1 MNTGKIQAPSWCK
14 NAIPTYRG
22 WEHPTT
28 GELFASRGFTPE
40 QIAEW
45 HGDLPEPASPPPSLE
60 ERRAVSGLDTPQ
72 VLTEAPANNKPLEKM
87 TKVQLESL
95 GRQHG
100 IELDRRKSKKTLVE
114 TMKDLLKD

>member
-45 HGDLPEPASPPPSLE
+45 HGNLPEPVAPQPSLE
-60 ERRAVSGLDTPQ
+60 EELSPEPEVIT
-72 VLTEAPANNKPLEKM
+72 LTEAPANNKPLEKM
-87 TKVQLESL
+87 SKVQLESL

-114 TMKDLLKD
+114 TMKDLLED

>member
-1 MNTGKIQAPSWCK
+1 MSKIQVPSWCE

-22 WEHPTT
+22 WEDPQT
-28 GELFASRGFTPE
+28 GELFVSSGFTPE
-40 QIAEW
+40 EIAEW

-60 ERRAVSGLDTPQ
+60 ERRAVSGLEM
-72 VLTEAPANNKPLEKM
+72 LTEAPANHKPLEKM

-100 IELDRRKSKKTLVE
+100 VELDRRKNKKSLVA
-114 TMKDLLKD
+114 TMKGLLNE

>member
-1 MNTGKIQAPSWCK
+1 MSKIQTPAWCEH
-14 NAIPTYRG
+14 AIPTYRG
-22 WEHPTT
+22 WEDPQT
-28 GELFASRGFTPE
+28 GELFVSSGFTPE

-60 ERRAVSGLDTPQ
+60 ERRAAAGLPEM
-72 VLTEAPANNKPLEKM
+72 LTEAPANNVSLEKM

-100 IELDRRKSKKTLVE
+100 VELDRRKNKKSLVA
-114 TMKDLLKD
+114 TMKGLLNE

>member
-1 MNTGKIQAPSWCK
+1 MSKIQTPPWCEH
-14 NAIPTYRG
+14 AIPTYRG
-22 WEHPTT
+22 WEDPQT
-28 GELFASRGFTPE
+28 GELFVSSGFTPE

-45 HGDLPEPASPPPSLE
+45 HGELPEPASPPPSLE
-60 ERRAVSGLDTPQ
+60 ERREEAVLDTPQ
-72 VLTEAPANNKPLEKM
+72 VLTEAPANNKPLDKM

>member
-1 MNTGKIQAPSWCK
+1 MSNKLVAPPWCSH
-14 NAIPTYRG
+14 AIPTYRG
-22 WEHPTT
+22 WEDPKT
-28 GELFASRGFTPE
+28 GELFASRGFSQS
-40 QIAEW
+40 QIDEF
-45 HGDLPEPASPPPSLE
+45 HGKKEEVLIEVAPVIEEEPIE
-60 ERRAVSGLDTPQ
+60 
-72 VLTEAPANNKPLEKM
+72 VLTEAPANHKPLDKM